1 MAIEEAELLS
11 ILKLKIPKLSVDCPI
26 LIERLWLHVC
36 VTVSIYLL
44 QWIKQGQDQNDLL
57 FFGLYN

>member
-26 LIERLWLHVC
+26 LIERL
-36 VTVSIYLL
+36 
-44 QWIKQGQDQNDLL
+44 
-57 FFGLYN
+57 